1 MPPPGPPRPAAPP
14 RDAVTSGARRGNG
27 AHSAS
32 ACQPRG
38 PPGGPRAAGRGQG
51 AACKGRRAGCKV
63 RRATQ
68 RATSRVRRVQCA
80 RCGMPCVRECACHA
94 QSVACRVWRATCCVR
109 RVQCARCAVLGVQ
122 GAACHVQEA
131 ACKVQRARCS
141 MLHAWCDVP
150 GATCKVQCA
159 ACYMQGAACHM
170 PHAGCSVQGATCK
183 VQRATCK
190 VQHAACKVQGAVC
203 SVPHARCSVPRARCR
218 VQRARV
224 QHAARQGGLAQS
236 VWLPT
241 ATGAPCVCQGGGCRG
256 TPASEAPH
264 WHPCLARS
272 QGALAHLGSALG
284 VLGGCHQLRRVPM
297 CPPPCNR
304 VNLWGAGFARAV
316 MGGGEEGR
324 YGRNVWKGREG
335 LERCVGRG
343 RAARTVRSRCRWGI
357 PKMSPPAPPVLP
369 CLRPN
374 PRPVPC
380 SQILPFPCDSSLL
393 LPSILH
399 MANPQPQPQLLQL
412 FGEKK
417 FSLPATAL
425 PPFLGDSCFHR
436 DGTSRQP
443 NSLH

>member
-1 MPPPGPPRPAAPP
+1 MSIIRYSVGIPVCCVPGATCEVQYATCK
-14 RDAVTSGARRGNG
+14 V
-27 AHSAS
+27 
-32 ACQPRG
+32 Q
-38 PPGGPRAAGRGQG
+38 RAACEAPCATCKVPGATCEVQRARCRMPRVRCSVQRATCKVQRATCHMQG
-51 AACKGRRAGCKV
+51 AACKVPR
-63 RRATQ
+63 
-68 RATSRVRRVQCA
+68 A
-80 RCGMPCVRECACHA
+80 RC
-94 QSVACRVWRATCCVR
+94 SVPRV
-109 RVQCARCAVLGVQ
+109 
-122 GAACHVQEA
+122 
-131 ACKVQRARCS
+131 RCS
-141 MLHAWCDVP
+141 MLHARCSV
-150 GATCKVQCA
+150 
-159 ACYMQGAACHM
+159 QGAACSV
-170 PHAGCSVQGATCK
+170 PHATCK

-190 VQHAACKVQGAVC
+190 VQHAACKVQCAVC